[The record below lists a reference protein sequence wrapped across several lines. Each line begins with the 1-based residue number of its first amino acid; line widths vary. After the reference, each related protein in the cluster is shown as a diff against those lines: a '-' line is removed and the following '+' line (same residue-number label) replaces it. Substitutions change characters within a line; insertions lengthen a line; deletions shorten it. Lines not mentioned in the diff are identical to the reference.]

1 MPKAKSQKP
10 NLIKVEKSPKKA
22 RNNTQIKHTP
32 NNFYDDN
39 DDDHDDD
46 DDDDDDDNDDHDDDH
61 DDDKDGYDN
70 NDDDDDDNDDDVR
83 QVMSAK

>member
-1 MPKAKSQKP
+1 MVGLGAIATKDGM
-10 NLIKVEKSPKKA
+10 A
-22 RNNTQIKHTP
+22 RNDLKCLEDRAPAGPTIWMEPKRLRNAVH
-32 NNFYDDN
+32 
-39 DDDHDDD
+39 DD